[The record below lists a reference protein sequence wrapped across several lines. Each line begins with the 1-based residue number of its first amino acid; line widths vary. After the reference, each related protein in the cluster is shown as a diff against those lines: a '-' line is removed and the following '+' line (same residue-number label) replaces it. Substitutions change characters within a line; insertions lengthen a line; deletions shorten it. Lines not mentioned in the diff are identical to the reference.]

1 MELLVILGIAVTVG
15 AVLLYRKLSGKQT
28 DTSLS
33 TGNPSGND
41 DE

>member
-1 MELLVILGIAVTVG
+1 MELLVILGIAVLVA
-15 AVLLYRKLSGKQT
+15 AVLVFRRRGGKSG

-41 DE
+41 DD

>member
-1 MELLVILGIAVTVG
+1 MELLVILGIAVLVG
-15 AVLLYRKLSGKQT
+15 AVLVFRKRNGKRH

-41 DE
+41 DD